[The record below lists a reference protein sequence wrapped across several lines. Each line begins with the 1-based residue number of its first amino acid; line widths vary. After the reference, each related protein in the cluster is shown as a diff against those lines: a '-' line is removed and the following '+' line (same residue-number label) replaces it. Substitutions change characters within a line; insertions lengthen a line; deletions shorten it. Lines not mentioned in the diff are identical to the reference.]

1 MKIAHFSD
9 LHVCDL
15 SRNDNIKCTRDTLE
29 YVLKAD
35 CDHVVITGDLSHMG
49 SHRDFEILRTIFE
62 DYNLLDSARL
72 SLTIGNHD
80 IFGGV
85 RFAEDVLEFPQRCKA
100 INFHQKTREF
110 VEFFRE
116 CFENV
121 HRLDQHH
128 FFPFAK
134 PVDNIVFFGVNSSI
148 EYSLVKNPMASNGH
162 VSKAYRK
169 LLHDLMSLTNYQDK
183 LKIVLIHHHFYRY
196 IMMTTT
202 GDKHWW
208 DRFEHHTMKLYRKKK
223 LQRLFSQHGV
233 HLVLHGHV
241 HEYRQYEKRGVVF
254 LNGAGW
260 RTPQRPHTLEVN
272 IIYTEGKAFEIQRH
286 RLPYYRE
293 KTVVQSGL
301 APSL

>member
-1 MKIAHFSD
+1 MKVAHFSD
-9 LHVCDL
+9 LHICAL
-15 SRNDNIKCTRDTLE
+15 HRKDNIQFTRDTLE

-62 DYNLLDSARL
+62 DYNLLDPNRL

-85 RFAEDVLEFPQRCKA
+85 QLAEDVLEFPQRCKA
-100 INFHQKTREF
+100 IHFNQKTREF

-116 CFENV
+116 CFDNV
-121 HRLDQHH
+121 HRLDQRH

-134 PVDNIVFFGVNSSI
+134 PVKDIVLFGVNSCI
-148 EYSLVKNPMASNGH
+148 EYSLIKNPMASNGH

-169 LLHDLMSLTNYQDK
+169 LLTDLMSLKKYQNK

-196 IMMTTT
+196 VMKQTN
-202 GDKHWW
+202 GDTHWW
-208 DRFEHHTMKLYRKKK
+208 DRIEHQTMKLYKKKK

-241 HEYRQYEKRGVVF
+241 HEYRQYEHRGVVF

-260 RTPQRPHTLEVN
+260 STPIRHHALEVN
-272 IIYTEGKAFEIQRH
+272 IICTEGTAFEIQRH
-286 RLPYYRE
+286 RFPYTRK
-293 KTVVQSGL
+293 KTVVPSGL
-301 APSL
+301 A